1 MYFLVCLVDSGIFVL
16 LPIWLTS
23 LRKKGN
29 LLKLLSSLL
38 VSSPFLSLHSS
49 PFLTIPHFTL
59 LSLLSFP
66 YSPFLTIPFFPLLSY
81 FSFLSSPFSTFPFF
95 RLLSFFSFP
104 LLSFLS
110 VLHLSFPYEIIIM
123 IYCPTNNSKS
133 LHYTIVGGLG
143 FTVVDVGLSVSSAG
157 MVLLLA
163 VDMFR
168 SRLAYFLKNSPIR
181 GMRSVL
187 VFFCQSS
194 NSLIFAFFFTLEL

>member
-29 LLKLLSSLL
+29 LLKLLSSLFF
-38 VSSPFLSLHSS
+38 SSPFLSLHSS
-49 PFLTIPHFTL
+49 HF
-59 LSLLSFP
+59 LSFFSFP
-66 YSPFLTIPFFPLLSY
+66 HISFLFSPFLTIPFC
-81 FSFLSSPFSTFPFF
+81 
-95 RLLSFFSFP
+95 P

-110 VLHLSFPYEIIIM
+110 ILHHSLPYEIIIM
-123 IYCPTNNSKS
+123 IYCPTYNKS

-181 GMRSVL
+181 GMRSVQ
-187 VFFCQSS
+187 VFFCQYS
-194 NSLIFAFFFTLEL
+194 NSLIFAFC